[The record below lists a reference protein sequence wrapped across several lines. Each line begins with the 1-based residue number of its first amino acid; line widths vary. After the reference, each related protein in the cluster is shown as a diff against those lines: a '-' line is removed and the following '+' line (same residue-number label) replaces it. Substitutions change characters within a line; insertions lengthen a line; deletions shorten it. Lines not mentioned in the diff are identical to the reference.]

1 MMGLSIATSILR
13 VMSIPLFV
21 CADGDGIGSKV
32 GTLADHNDVAGVRQ
46 IANTIEAGNK
56 LIASWVLDN
65 GGEMISQGGDEAR
78 GMVPAETIQDIE
90 GIRQQYAQL
99 VGATL
104 SVGVGAKLS
113 EAQKA
118 LLAAKLLGKDRTIL
132 YSEQVEEVLAQAA
145 HPESEQ
151 EKIGHEYLGK
161 GMAVNGRSNGR
172 FQEPSKRHEDAPGP
186 AAKPLAPAAE
196 ASEHSQGE
204 SAEQMA
210 QEAQK
215 ESYDPETTHS
225 AEDFEN
231 SMHQFA
237 QDQHQKDAQAQQEQ
251 EDPREALKQ
260 KVAQILVSVRD
271 QAPQME
277 QLKQGSPDLYAAMQG
292 VVGAL
297 IELARGLIAGDQ
309 PQEDS
314 GAPPVQ
320 KAEVEDLGKSEP
332 LAKMALVHDDAAS
345 PKTVYRVQ
353 NEKGQGPHTNTNQ
366 LGLSPEQE
374 KAWFKSPHH
383 SMPSP
388 STYGTPKDNRP
399 SPGRDFE
406 PNEQEM
412 ISGGKNSNLLFGFES
427 PEHAESWFGK
437 EGLQS
442 LGQFGFSVVPVQ
454 ARKVYRSQSGKQV
467 IFEPHEELEKA
478 GLPMPEHHVATR
490 QHLQLPSGTLKDG
503 KLKVQHADGSVSWI
517 GVRSGLVMAPSG
529 EPTSSHRPW
538 GTGGGK

>member
-78 GMVPAETIQDIE
+78 GMVPAEAIQDIE

-132 YSEQVEEVLAQAA
+132 YSEQVDEVLAQAA

-297 IELARGLIAGDQ
+297 IELARGLIGGQEQTEQ
-309 PQEDS
+309 P
-314 GAPPVQ
+314 
-320 KAEVEDLGKSEP
+320 AEVQKSEP
-332 LAKMALVHDDAAS
+332 EDLAKTAPPGFSEETMHELKRKYGEESAFKIAWAAH
-345 PKTVYRVQ
+345 KKAT
-353 NEKGQGPHTNTNQ
+353 
-366 LGLSPEQE
+366 E
-374 KAWFKSPHH
+374 KA
-383 SMPSP
+383 
-388 STYGTPKDNRP
+388 
-399 SPGRDFE
+399 
-406 PNEQEM
+406 
-412 ISGGKNSNLLFGFES
+412 
-427 PEHAESWFGK
+427 
-437 EGLQS
+437 
-442 LGQFGFSVVPVQ
+442 
-454 ARKVYRSQSGKQV
+454 
-467 IFEPHEELEKA
+467 ELEKA